1 MTAAHEQRLTQR
13 LFRYWEL
20 IRKYNKMPQ
29 IEHFNSAA
37 VEDLWPQCMLIAAD
51 TRRGVVFKFDYMGDY
66 IVRTY
71 GKDLTAQIVEMNN
84 VAFPGGGMYKKLL
97 AMIEQ
102 PVPLEDGG
110 YFLNESG
117 EMIKY
122 RACFLPFG
130 TDDKGATHILIGLS
144 FRAF

>member
-1 MTAAHEQRLTQR
+1 MTGMQEQRLTQR

-37 VEDLWPQCMLIAAD
+37 VEDLWAQCMIVSAD
-51 TRRGVVFKFDYMGDY
+51 TRKGVVFKYEMMGDY
-66 IVRTY
+66 IVKTY
-71 GKDLTAQIVEMNN
+71 GKDLTAQVVEMNN
-84 VAFPGGGMYKKLL
+84 VSFPGGGMYKKLL
-97 AMIEQ
+97 AMMEQ
-102 PVPLEDGG
+102 PVPLEDAG
-110 YFLNESG
+110 YFLNEAG
-117 EMIKY
+117 EMVKY

-130 TDDKGATHILIGLS
+130 TEAKGLTHILIGLS